1 MAECAFGT
9 VERGLVAE
17 GGPNEV
23 GLPTF
28 PSRRFV
34 AAGGLTALHD
44 GLCEYELVD
53 VEGRGADARAAALA
67 VTILRSVG
75 SISNGPM
82 AMRALPA
89 GPATP
94 TPAAQLP
101 GARRAEVVV
110 HLGDRDP
117 HALADE
123 AFTPILTGRFPG
135 GDGRGDPEASGRA
148 LQVTGAEVS
157 ALTRRPDGRL
167 ELRLVNT
174 TDAPAAVG
182 LGGRTGERTDLAGE
196 PTGERVVG
204 SLELRPRE
212 IATLALDEGAATPPA

>member
-17 GGPNEV
+17 GGPTRS
-23 GLPTF
+23 GF
-28 PSRRFV
+28 PRSRRRFV

-53 VEGRGADARAAALA
+53 VEGRGADARGRLGPHDPA
-67 VTILRSVG
+67 VGGVDLERPDGHASPPG
-75 SISNGPM
+75 RPGH
-82 AMRALPA
+82 ADA
-89 GPATP
+89 G
-94 TPAAQLP
+94 AQLP